1 MKQNIVFKK
10 KKSVVNTQQDHKL
23 QEQVYQDPKIGEYKL
38 KCGPGDVITD
48 DLCNHHVKKREFSSS
63 K

>member
-1 MKQNIVFKK
+1 MYLRR
-10 KKSVVNTQQDHKL
+10 KKSVVNTS

-38 KCGPGDVITD
+38 KCVPDDVITD
-48 DLCNHHVKKREFSSS
+48 DLCNHLVKKREFPSI

>member
-1 MKQNIVFKK
+1 MKQSIVFKK
-10 KKSVVNTQQDHKL
+10 KNSVVNTS

-48 DLCNHHVKKREFSSS
+48 DLCNHHVKKCEFSSI

>member
-10 KKSVVNTQQDHKL
+10 KKSVVNTS

-38 KCGPGDVITD
+38 KSGPGDVITD
-48 DLCNHHVKKREFSSS
+48 DLCNHHIKKREFSSS

>member
-10 KKSVVNTQQDHKL
+10 KKSVVNTS

-48 DLCNHHVKKREFSSS
+48 DLCNHHVKKREFYSS

>member
-1 MKQNIVFKK
+1 MKQSIVFKK
-10 KKSVVNTQQDHKL
+10 KKSVVNTQ

-38 KCGPGDVITD
+38 KCELGDVITD
-48 DLCNHHVKKREFSSS
+48 DLCNPLVKKCEFSSI

>member
-1 MKQNIVFKK
+1 MKQSIVFKK
-10 KKSVVNTQQDHKL
+10 KKSVVNTP

-38 KCGPGDVITD
+38 RCVPDDVITG
-48 DLCNHHVKKREFSSS
+48 DLCNHLVKKCEFSSI

>member
-1 MKQNIVFKK
+1 MKQSIVFKK
-10 KKSVVNTQQDHKL
+10 KKSVVNTP
-23 QEQVYQDPKIGEYKL
+23 QEQVYQDPKIGEYKR
-38 KCGPGDVITD
+38 KCVPGDVITD

>member
-10 KKSVVNTQQDHKL
+10 KKSVVNTP
-23 QEQVYQDPKIGEYKL
+23 QEQVYQDTKIGEYKL
-38 KCGPGDVITD
+38 KCVPGDVITD

>member
-1 MKQNIVFKK
+1 MKQSIVFKK
-10 KKSVVNTQQDHKL
+10 KKSLVNTP

-38 KCGPGDVITD
+38 KCVPGDVITD
-48 DLCNHHVKKREFSSS
+48 DLCNHHVKKCEFSSI

>member
-1 MKQNIVFKK
+1 MKQSIVFKK
-10 KKSVVNTQQDHKL
+10 KKSIVNTS

-38 KCGPGDVITD
+38 KCVPGDVITD
-48 DLCNHHVKKREFSSS
+48 DLCNHLVKKCEFSSI

>member
-1 MKQNIVFKK
+1 MKQSIVFKK
-10 KKSVVNTQQDHKL
+10 KKSVVNTS

-38 KCGPGDVITD
+38 KCVPGDVITD

>member
-1 MKQNIVFKK
+1 MKQSIVFKK
-10 KKSVVNTQQDHKL
+10 KKSVVNTP

-38 KCGPGDVITD
+38 KCVPGDVITD
-48 DLCNHHVKKREFSSS
+48 DLCSHHVKKCEFSSI

>member
-1 MKQNIVFKK
+1 MKQSIVFKK
-10 KKSVVNTQQDHKL
+10 KKSVVNTP

-48 DLCNHHVKKREFSSS
+48 DLCNHHVKNCEFSSI

>member
-1 MKQNIVFKK
+1 MKQSIVFKK
-10 KKSVVNTQQDHKL
+10 KKSVVNTP

-38 KCGPGDVITD
+38 KCVPGDVITD
-48 DLCNHHVKKREFSSS
+48 DLCNHYVKKREFSSI

>member
-1 MKQNIVFKK
+1 MKQSIVFKK
-10 KKSVVNTQQDHKL
+10 KKYVVNTQ

-48 DLCNHHVKKREFSSS
+48 DLCNHHVKKCEFSSIR
-63 K
+63 

>member
-10 KKSVVNTQQDHKL
+10 KKSVVNTP

-38 KCGPGDVITD
+38 KCVPGDVITD
-48 DLCNHHVKKREFSSS
+48 DLCNYHVKKREFSSS

>member
-1 MKQNIVFKK
+1 MKQSIVFKK
-10 KKSVVNTQQDHKL
+10 KKSVVNTP

-38 KCGPGDVITD
+38 KCVPGDVITD
-48 DLCNHHVKKREFSSS
+48 DLCNHHVKKCEFSSI

>member
-1 MKQNIVFKK
+1 MKQSIVFKK
-10 KKSVVNTQQDHKL
+10 KKAVVNTP

>member
-10 KKSVVNTQQDHKL
+10 KKSVVNTP

-38 KCGPGDVITD
+38 KCVPDDVITD
-48 DLCNHHVKKREFSSS
+48 DLCNHHVKKCEFSSS

>member
-10 KKSVVNTQQDHKL
+10 KKSVVNTQ

-48 DLCNHHVKKREFSSS
+48 DLCNHHVKKREFSSI